1 MSLFA
6 PALTPL
12 PLGSIRPE
20 GWLAR
25 QLRIQADGL
34 TGHLDEFWPDVR
46 DSKWFGGTADGWE
59 RAPYWLDGLIPLAW
73 VLDDAA
79 LKEKATQRIGQ
90 ILDSQREDG
99 WFAPYPTDPKARY
112 DIWSF
117 FLIDK
122 VLVQYHDTTGDDR
135 AYQAVVRNLRAIHES
150 LDAKPIFDW
159 AKFRWYEA
167 LVSIFYVYDR
177 NPEAWLLDLGRKLH
191 AQGFDYRAFFASEE
205 IALPTPRRGR
215 WRYDRHVVNIA
226 MTLKAYPLLA
236 RLTNDNRDREEA
248 AIMLAVLDRYHGQ
261 ATGMFSGD
269 ECVSGKNPLQGTEL
283 CAVVEALYSLEHV
296 LSITGD
302 SAIADRWE
310 RIAYNA
316 LPATFTPD
324 MWAHQYVQQVNQVQ
338 CTVNEEY
345 LWSTNG
351 ADSNLYGLE
360 PHFGCCTSNMH
371 QGWPKFLAHQWMRTP
386 EGGVVALGYA
396 PNRVEFEVVGAKVSI
411 VTETDYPFREDV
423 RLTVHAEMPTRFPLK
438 LRVPG
443 WAAGATLDI
452 QGTAAT
458 TDAGGFFTIERE
470 WSGTTEI
477 SLRLPMAAKTSQR
490 YAGSIIV
497 ERGPLVYALKIDEEW
512 TQVNTDVA
520 GREAP
525 HADYEV
531 RPASPWNYGL
541 VATAE
546 IAFEERPLGDLPFSP
561 EGAGM
566 VAKASARRIPR
577 WGLAHGWAEE
587 FGPEVATKEPIEEVT
602 LIPYGCTNIRI
613 TEFPRV

>member
-34 TGHLDEFWPDVR
+34 TGHLDEFWPDIR
-46 DSKWFGGTADGWE
+46 DSKWFGGEADGWE

-73 VLDDAA
+73 GLDDAK
-79 LKEKATQRIGQ
+79 LKEKATRRIGQ
-90 ILDSQREDG
+90 ILDSQRPDG
-99 WFAPYPTDPKARY
+99 WFAPYPEDPAARY

-122 VLVQYHDTTGDDR
+122 VLVQYHEATGDDHV
-135 AYQAVVRNLRAIHES
+135 YQAIVRNLRAIHES
-150 LDAKPIFDW
+150 LDAKPLFDW

-167 LVSIFYVYDR
+167 LIPIFYVYDR
-177 NPEAWLLDLGRKLH
+177 NPEPWLLDLGRKLH
-191 AQGFDYRAFFASEE
+191 EQGFDYRAFFASEE
-205 IALPTPRRGR
+205 IAIPTPRRGR

-236 RLTNDNRDREEA
+236 RLTDDNRDREEA

-283 CAVVEALYSLEHV
+283 CAVVETLYSLEQV

-310 RIAYNA
+310 KIAYNA

-324 MWAHQYVQQVNQVQ
+324 MWGHQYLQQVNQAQ
-338 CTVNEEY
+338 CTINEEY

-351 ADSNLYGLE
+351 ADSNIYGLE

-371 QGWPKFLAHQWMRTP
+371 QGWPKFVSHLWMRSSD
-386 EGGVVALGYA
+386 GGLVALGYA
-396 PNRVEFEVVGAKVSI
+396 PNRVEFEVLGTKVTI
-411 VTETDYPFREDV
+411 TTATEYPFREEV
-423 RLTVHAEMPTRFPLK
+423 RVAVKAEMPSRFPLR

-443 WAAGATLDI
+443 WAAGATLDV
-452 QGTAAT
+452 QGTDTT
-458 TDAGGFFTIERE
+458 TDAGGFFTIDRE

-477 SLRLPMAAKTSQR
+477 LLRLPMTPKTTRR
-490 YAGSIIV
+490 YADSIVV
-497 ERGPLVYALKIDEEW
+497 ERGPLVYSLKIDEEW
-512 TQVNTDVA
+512 TQVNTDVP
-520 GREAP
+520 GRELP
-525 HADYEV
+525 HGDFEV
-531 RPASPWNYGL
+531 RPASSWNFGL
-541 VATAE
+541 VADAE
-546 IAFEERPLGDLPFSP
+546 IQFEERPLGDQPFSP
-561 EGAGM
+561 TGAGI
-566 VAKASARRIPR
+566 VAKAQGKKIPR
-577 WGLAHGWAEE
+577 WKLAHGWAEE
-587 FGPEVATKEPIEEVT
+587 FGPEVSTKEPVEEVT

-613 TEFPRV
+613 TEFPRL